1 MTAFPFTHPHIRFGF
16 ARFQLVRD
24 VRSVASGKGRMNYSE
39 VSDPVWTI
47 TFNSVA
53 LDERK
58 LAELTAWWETLR
70 GGIRSTLVTQNVTCR
85 PFAHISDPTPAQ
97 DTGILDSIT
106 DGNVLAVSGVS
117 AALSLTVGDL
127 VGLENGNYRGLQ
139 RVTEVS
145 GSGTNRTL
153 TVEPPPRSYITPG
166 AVVRFIQPELVMR
179 PVPGSWSVPDEG
191 KPRVS
196 FSFVESRA

>member
-1 MTAFPFTHPHIRFGF
+1 
-16 ARFQLVRD
+16 
-24 VRSVASGKGRMNYSE
+24 MNYSE

-58 LAELTAWWETLR
+58 LAELTAWWESLR

-97 DTGILDSIT
+97 DTGVLDSIT
-106 DGNVLAVSGVS
+106 DGNVLAIGGVS
-117 AALSLTVGDL
+117 ASLSLTTGDL
-127 VGLENGNYRGLQ
+127 IGLEDGNFRGLH
-139 RVTEVS
+139 RVTAAS
-145 GSGTNRTL
+145 GSGTSRMV
-153 TVEPPPRSYITPG
+153 TVEPPPRSYITNG
-166 AVVRFIQPELVMR
+166 AVVRFVQPELVMR
-179 PVPGSWSVPDEG
+179 PAPGSWSVPDEG

-196 FSFVESRA
+196 FSFVESRV